1 MATASPRFTNDP
13 TIPAVILRMRWQLAA
28 LAFDAKMLRLGLAL
42 KANFDPNQPR
52 VPAGRPDGGQWT
64 RVEGYARE
72 GDRELQRIAQSEPQR
87 PYTVNLNE
95 EELRGGHTKRVH
107 IGKTDAE
114 LIDVLNRDWRKVWA
128 GGAEIFFF
136 RPAQGSFLSLEA
148 ANDFVNRVLEAN
160 RDRVDLVAAGQ
171 VDHIIVERRFG
182 YVTGKEAFRA
192 EGRAA
197 ARIRKT
203 YGVRVV
209 IKHDPSR
216 PRGYRVHTAFPINE
230 YFADLN

>member
-1 MATASPRFTNDP
+1 MLA
-13 TIPAVILRMRWQLAA
+13 IRWQLAA
-28 LAFDAKMLRLGLAL
+28 LAFDAKMLRLALAL

-52 VPAGRPDGGQWT
+52 VPAGQPDGGQWT

-72 GDRELQRIAQSEPQR
+72 SDRELQRIAQSEPQR
-87 PYTVNLNE
+87 PYTVNLDE

-107 IGKTDAE
+107 VGKTDAE
-114 LIDVLNRDWRKVWA
+114 LIDVLNRDWRKAWIA
-128 GGAEIFFF
+128 GGEAFFF

-148 ANDFVNRVLEAN
+148 ANDLVNRVLEAN
-160 RDRVDLVAAGQ
+160 RDRVDRAAAGE
-171 VDHIIVERRFG
+171 VDFIIAEKRFG
-182 YVTGKEAFRA
+182 YVTGKEAFR
-192 EGRAA
+192 EDGRAA

-216 PRGYRVHTAFPINE
+216 PRGYSVHTAFPVNE
-230 YFADLN
+230 YVTDLN